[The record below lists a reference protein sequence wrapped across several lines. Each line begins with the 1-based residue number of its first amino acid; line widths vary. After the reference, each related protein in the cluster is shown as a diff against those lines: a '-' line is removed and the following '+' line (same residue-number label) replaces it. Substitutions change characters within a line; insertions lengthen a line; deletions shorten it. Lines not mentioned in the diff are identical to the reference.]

1 MDQQYYADVMPNDS
15 EKRVIYLKIFC
26 FVILYILTFITII
39 SILFDSS
46 WLSFM
51 NNETIK
57 IIFGLFLILTGY
69 SIYKVAPWRAIEDV
83 IKMRKSGKLPSGNED
98 IYVKIEKRSHIIS
111 SFVFCLE
118 GLIFLVWG
126 VLQFSYNYHDFL
138 IFNNLLG
145 KVIILLCLVIPSIL
159 GALSKG
165 KYNIHNPKG

>member
-39 SILFDSS
+39 SILFNTS
-46 WLSFM
+46 WLNYM

-57 IIFGLFLILTGY
+57 IIFGLYLILTGY
-69 SIYKVAPWRAIEDV
+69 SIYKLATWRAIEDV
-83 IKMRKSGKLPSGNED
+83 IKMRKSGKLPTGNED
-98 IYVKIEKRSHIIS
+98 IYVKTEKRAHIIS

-118 GLIFLVWG
+118 GLIFFVCG
-126 VLQFSYNYHDFL
+126 ALQFIYSYYNLL
-138 IFNNLLG
+138 IFDDLLG
-145 KVIILLCLVIPSIL
+145 KIIIFLCLVIPSIL

-165 KYNIHNPKG
+165 KGYS